1 MGGARVTKPITD
13 RDRAAVRRL
22 HAQGKARNE
31 IARAIRRSPST
42 VSKIAGQFDPPLSF
56 DRAPQV
62 EAATRARTA
71 DLAAR
76 RATLAL
82 ALQDDA
88 ERLRT
93 QLWAPT
99 VHGEFAGRE
108 GEWHETHLPQPRFG
122 DQRQI
127 IASVQTAVGTSL
139 RLAPVEGGENAEQV
153 RSMLGTLGEALTQ
166 ATNDDQA
173 LDDGGTAG
181 G

>member
-1 MGGARVTKPITD
+1 MARPITD
-13 RDRAAVRRL
+13 ADRRKVREL
-22 HAQGKARNE
+22 HATGKSRNE
-31 IARAIRRSPST
+31 IARELGRSPST
-42 VSKIAGQFDPPLSF
+42 VSKIAAEFEPPLTF
-56 DRAPQV
+56 DRAEQV

-76 RATLAL
+76 RAALAL
-82 ALQDDA
+82 ALQEDA
-88 ERLRT
+88 ERLRA

-108 GEWHETHLPQPRFG
+108 GEWHETHLDRPRFA

-139 RLAPVEGGENAEQV
+139 RLAPAEGGEDAGQV
-153 RSMLGTLGEALTQ
+153 RSMLGALGEALTQ
-166 ATNDDQA
+166 AAHDQA
-173 LDDGGTAG
+173 LDDQDDDGGDAG

>member
-1 MGGARVTKPITD
+1 MARPITAAD
-13 RDRAAVRRL
+13 RRKVREL
-22 HAQGKARNE
+22 HAAGKSRND
-31 IARAIRRSPST
+31 IARAIKRSPST
-42 VSKIAGQFDPPLSF
+42 VSKIAAAFEPPLSF

-76 RATLAL
+76 RAAL
-82 ALQDDA
+82 ALDLQSDA

-99 VHGEFAGRE
+99 THGEFAGRE

-122 DQRQI
+122 DQRAI
-127 IASVQTAVGTSL
+127 VASVQTAVGTSL
-139 RLAPVEGGENAEQV
+139 RLAPVEGGDNAEQV

-166 ATNDDQA
+166 ATSDDQA
-173 LDDGGTAG
+173 LDDGGAAG

>member
-1 MGGARVTKPITD
+1 VANSVTERERTE
-13 RDRAAVRRL
+13 VRRL

-31 IARAIRRSPST
+31 IARAIKRSPST
-42 VSKIAGQFDPPLSF
+42 VSKIAAAFEPPLSF

-76 RATLAL
+76 RAALAL
-82 ALQDDA
+82 ALQGDA

-99 VHGEFAGRE
+99 THGEFAGRE
-108 GEWHETHLPQPRFG
+108 GEWHETHLDRPRFG
-122 DQRQI
+122 DQRAI
-127 IASVQTAVGTSL
+127 VASVQTAVGTSL
-139 RLAPVEGGENAEQV
+139 RLAPAEGGENAEQV
-153 RSMLGTLGEALTQ
+153 RSMLGTLGEVLTQ
-166 ATNDDQA
+166 AANDDQA
-173 LDDGGTAG
+173 HDDGGDAG

>member
-1 MGGARVTKPITD
+1 MTRLVDD
-13 RDRAAVRRL
+13 RDREQVRSL
-22 HAQGKARNE
+22 HAQGQSRNE
-31 IARAIRRSPST
+31 IARAIKRSPST
-42 VSKIAGQFDPPLSF
+42 VSKIVRQFEPPLSF

-82 ALQDDA
+82 DLQGDA

-108 GEWHETHLPQPRFG
+108 GEWHEAHLPQPRFG
-122 DQRQI
+122 DQRAI
-127 IASVQTAVGTSL
+127 VASVQTAVGTSL

-166 ATNDDQA
+166 AANDDQA
-173 LDDGGTAG
+173 HDDGGDAG